1 MQLRYYQQE
10 IIEKTTELW
19 NAGTQNVLGQ
29 LSTGGGKTV
38 ILSTLV
44 KQHNGYSIVIA
55 HRTELVSQLSL
66 TLAKFGILHNIIA
79 PKQTIREIVA
89 THHVEHNRGFYDPTA
104 TCFIASVD
112 TLIRLPQNTP
122 WFKRVT
128 LLIVDESH
136 HVLKPPNKWGKACNL
151 FPNARGFFPTATP
164 VRADGKGLGR
174 HSDGLMD
181 ALIVGV
187 PMRQLIKDGHL
198 CDYKIYAPPNDLDL
212 SNVHRSASGDFS
224 PVPLRSAVHKSK
236 ITGDIVEHYLRFAKG
251 KRGVTF
257 AVDIKAAADIALEFK
272 LSGVPAEVVSS
283 LTPPIQRQQIMRK
296 FRDGELLQ
304 LVNVD
309 ILGEGVDVPAIEVV
323 SMGRPTESYSV
334 YCLDP
339 ETEILTP
346 NGWKNADTL
355 PEEQK
360 IFGFDIESEEISVQ
374 PITGF
379 IKRALYPDERMYGID
394 SPHLDILVSDKHNLC
409 VKGRA
414 VTCRR
419 WILENAE
426 ITAERKSL
434 FKIPVSAEM
443 KHEGANLS
451 TPELEFLG
459 WFLSDGTINK
469 KSNSLSISQSSAK
482 IHHVFLIEDCLK
494 KCGLKYAKRIYV
506 RKNVPGTHNNLI
518 IFNISK
524 GKPRIKDK
532 HLKGWE
538 YLSNWLDKKVPK
550 CYDSLTKEQLLI
562 LLGTLNLGDGVNN
575 HASLDYYKKTL
586 TITCGTNYEMA
597 DRIQVLCVLR
607 GLRCNIAYP
616 HYKGRSKWAVLHIRD
631 TSYAT
636 IAGTNVK
643 NGKILGKSYNRSRL
657 EAKDIQPEY
666 VYCVSN
672 PLETLITRRN
682 GKVAIVGNCQQFGRA
697 LRPLPGKTHAII
709 IDHVNNYVRHGL
721 PDAPRRWS
729 LEPKEKRSRGQPED
743 TIPLKTC
750 LECLSVYTR
759 FLRECPYCGH
769 YNQPQQRSSPEFV
782 DGDLLELD
790 SETLA
795 RLRGEAEQLITKPP
809 KYPQGV
815 EAYVIKGIQNRHAE
829 KIRMQQ
835 QLRETI
841 AQWAGIYKHQGC
853 SDSEIYRRF
862 YHAFNIDILTAQ
874 TLGTSDAN
882 MLYSKVVDH
891 MENSI

>member
-79 PKQTIREIVA
+79 PKSTIREIVA

-112 TLIRLPQNTP
+112 TLIRLPNNTP

-128 LLIVDESH
+128 LLIVDEAH
-136 HVLKPPNKWGKACNL
+136 HVLKTNKWGKACNL

-174 HSDGLMD
+174 RSDGLMD
-181 ALIVGV
+181 GIVIGI
-187 PMRQLIKDGHL
+187 PMRQLINEGHL

-272 LSGVPAEVVSS
+272 LSDVPAEVVSS

-323 SMGRPTESYSV
+323 SMGRPTESY
-334 YCLDP
+334 
-339 ETEILTP
+339 
-346 NGWKNADTL
+346 
-355 PEEQK
+355 
-360 IFGFDIESEEISVQ
+360 
-374 PITGF
+374 
-379 IKRALYPDERMYGID
+379 
-394 SPHLDILVSDKHNLC
+394 
-409 VKGRA
+409 
-414 VTCRR
+414 
-419 WILENAE
+419 
-426 ITAERKSL
+426 
-434 FKIPVSAEM
+434 
-443 KHEGANLS
+443 
-451 TPELEFLG
+451 
-459 WFLSDGTINK
+459 
-469 KSNSLSISQSSAK
+469 
-482 IHHVFLIEDCLK
+482 
-494 KCGLKYAKRIYV
+494 
-506 RKNVPGTHNNLI
+506 
-518 IFNISK
+518 
-524 GKPRIKDK
+524 
-532 HLKGWE
+532 
-538 YLSNWLDKKVPK
+538 
-550 CYDSLTKEQLLI
+550 
-562 LLGTLNLGDGVNN
+562 
-575 HASLDYYKKTL
+575 
-586 TITCGTNYEMA
+586 
-597 DRIQVLCVLR
+597 
-607 GLRCNIAYP
+607 
-616 HYKGRSKWAVLHIRD
+616 
-631 TSYAT
+631 AT
-636 IAGTNVK
+636 FA
-643 NGKILGKSYNRSRL
+643 
-657 EAKDIQPEY
+657 
-666 VYCVSN
+666 
-672 PLETLITRRN
+672 
-682 GKVAIVGNCQQFGRA
+682 QQFGRA

-743 TIPLKTC
+743 IIPLKTC

-769 YNQPQQRSSPEFV
+769 YNQPQQRNAPEFV

-862 YHAFNIDILTAQ
+862 YHTFKIDILTAQ
-874 TLGTSDAN
+874 TLGTSEAN
-882 MLYSKVVDH
+882 VLYSKVVDS